1 MDRLS
6 RYLFSN
12 SNIAGSIA
20 GLLVVFLY
28 LFDVID
34 NGWMLLAMGAYIAA
48 ALPFAFKDKPT
59 HMPEGLSTAE
69 SLEWLRTYAM
79 PRLPKQAMAALGDI
93 VACVD
98 GLMPRLKQME
108 QDGLVEASSRALLKQ
123 TVTRLLPDAVENYL
137 KLPPAYANLKAID
150 GGKTAQ
156 VLLLEQLDLLKKHV
170 HSLEENIVSAD
181 VNSMLANGRFLQE
194 KFNSGL
200 RIAD

>member
-1 MDRLS
+1 MNRLS

-28 LFDVID
+28 LLDVID
-34 NGWMLLAMGAYIAA
+34 NGWMLLAAGGYIAA
-48 ALPFAFKDKPT
+48 ALPFAFRDKPT

-69 SLEWLRTYAM
+69 SLEWLRTYA
-79 PRLPKQAMAALGDI
+79 
-93 VACVD
+93 
-98 GLMPRLKQME
+98 MPRLKQME

-156 VLLLEQLDLLKKHV
+156 VLLLEQLDLLQKHV